1 VHRADPGR
9 NRVPFWQLALYAA
22 GAAVGGVTHPIR
34 RMWHATNALDR
45 YALCHL
51 TSAAGDSLLAISLAD
66 SVFFS
71 LPVGEAKIRV
81 VAYLGLTM
89 LPLAVAGPL
98 LVVPLDRAG
107 PRRLISFLAAVVRA
121 AIAFSVAGQLET
133 VALYPAALAILVAS
147 RVHLITKNGLTMAY
161 AGPGE
166 GLMRANARLGRV
178 AVAGAL
184 TAAPIGVFAASL
196 WGAGAAMVLAGL
208 VYLACALVTLR
219 LPHPRLQMEPKPIG
233 RRGRIEAL
241 TGPAIGAVGMRA
253 ATAFILFLTA
263 FAVRREGEGFPASWF
278 AAMAIAAG
286 VGSFLADVFA
296 PRLPENL
303 REEFIV
309 VGCTVVAGLGAFLAF
324 TAFSLPILA
333 IFGLTAA
340 AATELGRLAFQSLMQ
355 HHAPEGAL
363 GRVFVRYEVVFQLSW
378 VAGAFGP
385 ALLPID
391 FRAGILIIAGFYL
404 ALAGAWAFR
413 FFRSGREPV
422 GTSTDVP
429 LG

>member
-9 NRVPFWQLALYAA
+9 NRVPFWQLALYAGA
-22 GAAVGGVTHPIR
+22 AAVGGATHPIR
-34 RMWHATNALDR
+34 RMWYSTNALDR

-71 LPVGEAKIRV
+71 LPVDQAKIRV

-107 PRRLISFLAAVVRA
+107 PRRLISFLAALVRA

-133 VALYPAALAILVAS
+133 VALYPAALAILVAA
-147 RVHLITKNGLTMAY
+147 RVHGITKNGLTMAY
-161 AGPGE
+161 AGVGE

-184 TAAPIGVFAASL
+184 TAAPLGAAAVAL
-196 WGAGAAMVLAGL
+196 WGSGGAMVLAGI
-208 VYLACALVTLR
+208 VYSICALVTLR
-219 LPHPRLQMEPKPIG
+219 LPHPSVRTEPKPIG

-241 TGPAIGAVGMRA
+241 TGPAIGAAGMRA
-253 ATAFILFLTA
+253 ATGFILFLSA
-263 FAVRREGEGFPASWF
+263 FAIRREGFPTSWF
-278 AAMAIAAG
+278 GAMAIAAAAG
-286 VGSFLADVFA
+286 GFLADLLA
-296 PRLPENL
+296 PRLPETL

-324 TAFSLPILA
+324 QAFSLPVLA
-333 IFGLTAA
+333 IFALTAG

-378 VAGAFGP
+378 VAGAFSP
-385 ALLPID
+385 AVLPID

-404 ALAGAWAFR
+404 ALAGAWAVR

-422 GTSTDVP
+422 GTSPEVP
-429 LG
+429 